1 MSVDYSNVCAVCL
14 QVQETEEVAV
24 LPNTTAE
31 GFAADMFEYIE
42 GYPPAP
48 LADRLTD
55 AQLAALQREFL
66 PRAAARAERW
76 AQGTSLVRP
85 YFMLWAVA
93 KAWLLT

>member
-1 MSVDYSNVCAVCL
+1 M
-14 QVQETEEVAV
+14 QETEEVAV

-31 GFAADMFEYIE
+31 GFAAE
-42 GYPPAP
+42 P

-55 AQLAALQREFL
+55 AQLAALQGEFL

-85 YFMLWAVA
+85 YSMLWAVA
-93 KAWLLT
+93 KA